1 MEMKGEGGH
10 RTSRLEGPG
19 IRIQV
24 GKGRIAF
31 FDLRQPGGFVSAY
44 AVSVR
49 AFEHRAEP
57 IKRPDMLLHPRLRVV
72 LRGDRRNQ
80 EGPVRCLQ
88 EEELSRELRQDST
101 RDWTLAPANRPR
113 GLDERIFRA
122 IHFLPNPAR
131 VVIQPDPMMTA
142 LAPRAFREA
151 PIPRGVH
158 PAPAMK
164 FQVGAVPGISV
175 VRTPDLDTGPRVPSK
190 DRHLPPAGRSEFI
203 RFIRRKARSVAGCI
217 ESSFRDPVVVGSDWR
232 AAGDQVRADEEEP

>member
-1 MEMKGEGGH
+1 FQAEDGIRDDLVTGVQTCALPIWSQWIRLAPPHDVAGLIPMEMKGEGGH

-57 IKRPDMLLHPRLRVV
+57 IKRPDVLLHPRLRVV

-151 PIPRGVH
+151 DRG
-158 PAPAMK
+158 
-164 FQVGAVPGISV
+164 
-175 VRTPDLDTGPRVPSK
+175 T
-190 DRHLPPAGRSEFI
+190 
-203 RFIRRKARSVAGCI
+203 RRMLG
-217 ESSFRDPVVVGSDWR
+217 
-232 AAGDQVRADEEEP
+232 

>member
-49 AFEHRAEP
+49 ALEHRGEP
-57 IKRPDMLLHPRLRVV
+57 IKRPDVLLHPRLRVV

-151 PIPRGVH
+151 DRG
-158 PAPAMK
+158 
-164 FQVGAVPGISV
+164 
-175 VRTPDLDTGPRVPSK
+175 T
-190 DRHLPPAGRSEFI
+190 
-203 RFIRRKARSVAGCI
+203 RRMLGEKARGGGRPGPALG
-217 ESSFRDPVVVGSDWR
+217 VVKHGR
-232 AAGDQVRADEEEP
+232 APPPTPEPPMATELRVEERADDAM

>member
-49 AFEHRAEP
+49 AFEHRAEQ
-57 IKRPDMLLHPRLRVV
+57 IKRPDVLLHPRLRVV

-151 PIPRGVH
+151 DRGTRRMLGEKARGGCRPH
-158 PAPAMK
+158 P
-164 FQVGAVPGISV
+164 FLEV
-175 VRTPDLDTGPRVPSK
+175 LK
-190 DRHLPPAGRSEFI
+190 DRPPPPPTPVTPKAQKTRVAGRDDH
-203 RFIRRKARSVAGCI
+203 AQMAG
-217 ESSFRDPVVVGSDWR
+217 
-232 AAGDQVRADEEEP
+232 

>member
-24 GKGRIAF
+24 GKGSIAF
-31 FDLRQPGGFVSAY
+31 FDLRQPGGFVAAY

-57 IKRPDMLLHPRLRVV
+57 IKRPDVLLPPRLRVV

-151 PIPRGVH
+151 DRGTRRMLGEKARGGCRLGLSFEFLKH
-158 PAPAMK
+158 GLPAPRALQPPTAK
-164 FQVGAVPGISV
+164 KLGVGGGDDGA
-175 VRTPDLDTGPRVPSK
+175 RM
-190 DRHLPPAGRSEFI
+190 AGGR
-203 RFIRRKARSVAGCI
+203 
-217 ESSFRDPVVVGSDWR
+217 VVVPKSGGGLR
-232 AAGDQVRADEEEP
+232 GGN